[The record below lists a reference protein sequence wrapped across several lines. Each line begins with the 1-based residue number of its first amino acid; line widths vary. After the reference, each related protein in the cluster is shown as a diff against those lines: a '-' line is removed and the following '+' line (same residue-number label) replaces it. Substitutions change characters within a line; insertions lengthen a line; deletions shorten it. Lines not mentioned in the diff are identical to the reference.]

1 MTINRRQIMVVAA
14 ATVAAA
20 ALPVSAEKMRFP
32 LPPHFDRQ
40 TFFDGRTDWTY
51 YAARREWVGI
61 WRDPVVQALNAAW
74 ANEEITC
81 RQYHAA
87 MHAYFRD
94 KQSKSDIEV
103 AENAD
108 HQ

>member
-1 MTINRRQIMVVAA
+1 MTISRRQTLIGAA

-20 ALPVSAEKMRFP
+20 ALPVSAEKTRFP

-61 WRDPVVQALNAAW
+61 WRDPVIQVLNAAW
-74 ANEEITC
+74 ANEEITSS
-81 RQYHAA
+81 QYHAA
-87 MHAYFRD
+87 VHAHFKD
-94 KQSKSDIEV
+94 KQSNNGTLV
-103 AENAD
+103 YL
-108 HQ
+108 